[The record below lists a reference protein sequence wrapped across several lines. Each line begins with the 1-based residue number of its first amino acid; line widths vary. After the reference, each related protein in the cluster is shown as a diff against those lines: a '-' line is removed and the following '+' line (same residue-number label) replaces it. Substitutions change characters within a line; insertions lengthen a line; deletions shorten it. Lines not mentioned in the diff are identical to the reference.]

1 MIDWIKRHLGPRW
14 ALYFVKD
21 EKTLVYALFEN
32 SVYRLLSCVS
42 GFYAE
47 GEQPSLGWS
56 LVLNFNRTHQT
67 IPIEADH
74 FKSDGPGI
82 SDNLRQRIA
91 EIDPNYRVRDGR
103 PIFIEIATNR
113 RILVPTIDEQ
123 LQKFENLFEGN
134 IPLNNDDY
142 FTFIREQN
150 IFKKS
155 DKSHF

>member
-67 IPIEADH
+67 I
-74 FKSDGPGI
+74 
-82 SDNLRQRIA
+82 L
-91 EIDPNYRVRDGR
+91 
-103 PIFIEIATNR
+103 
-113 RILVPTIDEQ
+113 
-123 LQKFENLFEGN
+123 
-134 IPLNNDDY
+134 
-142 FTFIREQN
+142 
-150 IFKKS
+150 
-155 DKSHF
+155 